1 MILILINAKDCKYAF
16 ELLDGL
22 GVSVARSI
30 GGIEVLRDD
39 IESVITLL
47 ELSCILYSIEE

>member
-22 GVSVARSI
+22 GISVARCI